1 MADFRSPPDE
11 LRRSVSKP
19 TLRFGCFITDDHES
33 SLRDFV
39 SNLRDFL
46 ADRPAKLHSSQL
58 VPANEGWPRN
68 ICTSVSSEASQFAR
82 IEALSVSIHV
92 TILALLLLPLLPKFV
107 PSANRPKEYTLTSG
121 DISSYLRRMNAAAR
135 KMGGGGGGGEHNAI
149 PATKGVAPPFSWIQ
163 LAPPRVKTLQNP
175 NYGAQ
180 PTILGAPELK
190 VLSPDMDTWGN
201 PVSSAINDSS
211 GPGSHNGIGN
221 GHGDGVGDGTGDG
234 FGHGQQWGTG
244 GNRPTSGI
252 AGYTEVACVYCPT
265 AQFSDEAVKAKF
277 QGTVFLSVI
286 VNPDG
291 RPTDIHVASGLGMG
305 LDEKALEAVR
315 KWRFK
320 PSVGPDGKAAAVRAI
335 VEVVFHLY

>member
-1 MADFRSPPDE
+1 MADFRSPLDE

-19 TLRFGCFITDDHES
+19 TLRFGRFITPDHES
-33 SLRDFV
+33 FLRDFV

-46 ADRPAKLHSSQL
+46 TARPAKLRSSQL

-68 ICTSVSSEASQFAR
+68 ICTSVSSKASQFAR

-107 PSANRPKEYTLTSG
+107 PSANRPEEFTLTSRN
-121 DISSYLRRMNAAAR
+121 ISSYLSQMNAAAR
-135 KMGGGGGGGEHNAI
+135 KMGGGGGGGEHNRA
-149 PATKGVAPPFSWIQ
+149 PAGRGTVAAFNWIQ
-163 LAPPRVKTLQNP
+163 LAPPKMKTSQNP
-175 NYGAQ
+175 MYPAQ
-180 PTILGAPELK
+180 PTIVGPPELK
-190 VLSPDMDTWGN
+190 VLGPDMINWGN
-201 PVSSAINDSS
+201 PASPVINDSG

-221 GHGDGVGDGTGDG
+221 GTGNGVGDGTGDG
-234 FGHGQQWGTG
+234 FGHGQNWGIG
-244 GNRPTSGI
+244 GDRPTSGI
-252 AGYTEVACVYCPT
+252 SGYTEVACVYCPT

-286 VNPDG
+286 VTADG

-320 PSVGPDGKAAAVRAI
+320 PSVGPDGKAAAVHAI